1 MDHLTTIGKISLGI
15 GVLLGSLSNTLNRY
29 GGLFLTEDKLPGLR
43 TQSSTPATAMPV
55 PWLARAVKPALPAY
69 VYDLPATVP
78 GDGDWPVRAVCSEPG
93 SVRVSCAADASCC
106 NSRSAWLLVL
116 SDA

>member
-1 MDHLTTIGKISLGI
+1 SFYMDHLTTIGKISLGI

-69 VYDLPATVP
+69 LSDLRTTGP
-78 GDGDWPVRAVCSEPG
+78 GDGDWPVSAVSAEPG
-93 SVRVSCAADASCC
+93 RLRVSSAGYAPCC
-106 NSRSAWLLVL
+106 DSRSAWLPG
-116 SDA
+116 